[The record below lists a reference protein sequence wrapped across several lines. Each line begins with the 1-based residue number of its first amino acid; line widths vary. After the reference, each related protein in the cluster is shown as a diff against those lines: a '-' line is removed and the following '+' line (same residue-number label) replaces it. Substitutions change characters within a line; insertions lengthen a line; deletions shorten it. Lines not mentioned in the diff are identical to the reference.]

1 MITGEVLVVFGEEL
15 AVLEGNDRAVS
26 GFDKRADVAY
36 RRHLPAYAV
45 TFDEVSNLYS
55 SGHKRYAI
63 VDILQDV
70 F

>member
-15 AVLEGNDRAVS
+15 AVLEGNVRAVS
-26 GFDKRADVAY
+26 GFDKRAELAY
-36 RRHLPAYAV
+36 RGDLPGYAV
-45 TFDEVSNLYS
+45 TFDEVAILYS